1 MGDCLYTPTDRIK
14 SVDRSVYQ
22 YRPTR
27 NVYIHLT
34 YEYEYQN
41 AKQFFFKTTIHVTV
55 PFAFIVRL
63 RFSFLSNIYKK
74 QQRVLKNTLY
84 VLFACKEFRMN
95 LMQLYVKIH
104 LAYEYKY
111 QNAKQLLYKT
121 TIKKTCGFLICLTSL
136 KNQLTKCF
144 KKYVLFACKEF

>member
-1 MGDCLYTPTDRIK
+1 MNMNIK
-14 SVDRSVYQ
+14 MPS
-22 YRPTR
+22 
-27 NVYIHLT
+27 I
-34 YEYEYQN
+34 
-41 AKQFFFKTTIHVTV
+41 FFLKTTIHVTV

-74 QQRVLKNTLY
+74 QQRVFKNTLY
-84 VLFACKEFRMN
+84 VLFACKEFRMK

-121 TIKKTCGFLICLTSL
+121 TIKKNCGFLICLTSL

>member
-1 MGDCLYTPTDRIK
+1 MNMNIK
-14 SVDRSVYQ
+14 MPS
-22 YRPTR
+22 
-27 NVYIHLT
+27 N
-34 YEYEYQN
+34 
-41 AKQFFFKTTIHVTV
+41 FFFKTTIHVTV

-84 VLFACKEFRMN
+84 VLFACKEFRMK

-121 TIKKTCGFLICLTSL
+121 TIKKKLRFSYLFNI
-136 KNQLTKCF
+136 F
-144 KKYVLFACKEF
+144 KKPTYKVF